1 MAKYEIRARRTH
13 WYEVIVEAGSEI
25 EAIDQVRDWMADD
38 WEDSN
43 LEVQAEWDFDATK
56 KEE

>member
-1 MAKYEIRARRTH
+1 
-13 WYEVIVEAGSEI
+13 VIVEAGSEI

-38 WEDSN
+38 WEESD
-43 LEVQAEWDFDATK
+43 LEVQAEWNFDATK